1 MPAFRLPAPAGP
13 ALFAGDYLHCVNH
26 LARHLQ
32 ANVPVRAFS
41 RVSWGW
47 RKAKIIFATYGTHA
61 PEGVI

>member
-13 ALFAGDYLHCVNH
+13 ALFAGGYLHCVNH

-32 ANVPVRAFS
+32 ANVPARAFS

-47 RKAKIIFATYGTHA
+47 R
-61 PEGVI
+61 